1 MIPIL
6 TLMKTQSRMM
16 KMMCDLMKVMMLTM
30 TMGSLSEALRAR
42 GDHWGTAIEVKRNG
56 GS

>member
-1 MIPIL
+1 
-6 TLMKTQSRMM
+6 MM
-16 KMMCDLMKVMMLTM
+16 KMTCDLMKEMMLMM
-30 TMGSLSEALRAR
+30 TMSSLSEALRAR